1 MMTKAGMVHVA
12 EQRRGRALNGWLV
25 IDKPADITSSAVVGR
40 VRRATGAAKAGHGG
54 TLDPLATGVLPIAL
68 GEATKTVS
76 YVVNGRKIYRFTVK
90 WGEQRDTDD
99 AEGEVI
105 AVSGGRPT
113 AADIRSV
120 LDRFRGEIEQV
131 PPTFS
136 AIKIAGNRAYAL
148 ARADRPVELSARQ
161 VRVDR
166 IELVD
171 CPDVDCAIFEVWA
184 GKGAYMRA
192 LARDLA
198 HALGTVGHVIALRRL
213 AVGPFS
219 ETQAISLDK
228 LEGLC
233 HSDQKID
240 YMLPVGAALADIPA
254 LTLTEAEA
262 KRLQRGQRI
271 AVLPVAKRFPL
282 TDAFRDAVVCAM
294 ARGRPVALARI
305 RGGEICPLRILNL

>member
-1 MMTKAGMVHVA
+1 MTKAGMVKVV
-12 EQRRGRALNGWLV
+12 ERRRARALNGWLV
-25 IDKPADITSSAVVGR
+25 IDKPAGITSAAVVSR

-54 TLDPLATGVLPIAL
+54 TLDPLATGVLPIAF

-76 YVVNGRKIYRFTVK
+76 YVVDGRKIYRFTVK

-105 AVSGGRPT
+105 TVSGMRPT

-120 LDRFRGEIEQV
+120 LDRFRGEIKQI

-136 AIKIAGNRAYAL
+136 AIKIAGERAYAL
-148 ARADRPVELSARQ
+148 ARADRPIELSARQ

-166 IELVD
+166 LELLD
-171 CPDVDCAIFEVWA
+171 CPDEDCAIFEVWA
-184 GKGAYMRA
+184 GKGVYMRA
-192 LARDLA
+192 LARDLGR
-198 HALGTVGHVIALRRL
+198 ALGTAGHVVALRRL
-213 AVGPFS
+213 AVGPFC

-228 LEGLC
+228 LEGLG
-233 HSDQKID
+233 HSDPLVD
-240 YMLPVGAALADIPA
+240 HLLPVGAALADIPA

-262 KRLQRGQRI
+262 RRLQHGQRV
-271 AVLPVAKRFPL
+271 AVLPVARRSPL
-282 TDAFRDAVVCAM
+282 TDVSRDAVVCAM
-294 ARGRPVALARI
+294 TRGRPVALAQI